1 MLQSVKVKDY
11 MAANLVTFTPDMD
24 IMDAVSELVS
34 KRISGASVLDEHGSI
49 VGILSERD
57 CLKVTLHTAYYSEG
71 GAGRV
76 AEYMQPDVT
85 TIDADMTILELAE
98 LFLSKPLRRYPVVE
112 NNRLVGQIS
121 IRDVLRA
128 LAVIS
133 APESHAR
140 H

>member
-24 IMDAVSELVS
+24 IMDAVSELIR
-34 KRISGASVLDEHGSI
+34 KRISGASVLDEHGNI

-57 CLKVTLHTAYYSEG
+57 CLQVTLHSAYYSEG

-76 AEYMQPDVT
+76 AEYMQADVT
-85 TIDADMTILELAE
+85 TIDADMSILELAE
-98 LFLSKPLRRYPVVE
+98 LFLSNPLRRYPVVQH
-112 NNRLVGQIS
+112 NRLVGQIS

-128 LAVIS
+128 LAVIA

-140 H
+140 